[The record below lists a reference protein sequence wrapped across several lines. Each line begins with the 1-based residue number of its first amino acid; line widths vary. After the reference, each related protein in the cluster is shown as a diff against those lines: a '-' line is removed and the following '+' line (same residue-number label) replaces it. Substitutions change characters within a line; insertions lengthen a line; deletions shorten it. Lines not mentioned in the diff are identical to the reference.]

1 MCSCGL
7 REDGSGILVSVSR
20 GISGAHNIPEAAATL
35 RDDINSCRQKKLQT
49 TTIIETNK
57 ECDLKEFQRNFIA
70 FSLKYEVLQFGS
82 FVLKSGRTSPYFF
95 NAGLFCSG
103 NAMKSLGRYY
113 AQALHDS
120 GIEFDVIFGPA
131 YKGIPL
137 ATAIGIAWY
146 DLYNEDKDVSFNRK
160 EVKDHGEGGNLI
172 GAQMKAKRVV
182 IVDDVISAGT
192 AIRES
197 LDVLKVAGAMV
208 AGIVVSLDR
217 QEVRSEEIRESA
229 IQQVM
234 KDTGVPVVSII
245 KLKDLISYLERQQ
258 GTTMQ
263 QLEAIRA
270 YRKEYGV
277 EY

>member
-1 MCSCGL
+1 
-7 REDGSGILVSVSR
+7 
-20 GISGAHNIPEAAATL
+20 
-35 RDDINSCRQKKLQT
+35 
-49 TTIIETNK
+49 
-57 ECDLKEFQRNFIA
+57 
-70 FSLKYEVLQFGS
+70 
-82 FVLKSGRTSPYFF
+82 
-95 NAGLFCSG
+95 
-103 NAMKSLGRYY
+103 MKSLGRYY

-197 LDVLKVAGAMV
+197 LDILKDAGAMV